1 MRFRQKKH
9 HVDGGMV
16 ALVAGVAA
24 GAAAAVYFGWREVRH
39 RRLREHMHDMPF
51 SALEEATVEALRDDE
66 RAGNRAIDIA
76 ALGDGIIEL
85 TGTVA
90 TDEEAKRAV
99 EVAQRVDGVHTVV
112 NRLTVGEVEQ
122 RLVQTRRRF
131 HEGDAALNETHWY
144 GIRVGM
150 GRRRQGVSTDPD
162 RRDDR
167 VDRVTRVL
175 EPSSRPSAESD
186 TEPGTA
192 TELTMEEAGR
202 LGPQRTRRNAPG
214 PH

>member
-1 MRFRQKKH
+1 MRFRQKKQ
-9 HVDGGMV
+9 HVDGGML

-39 RRLREHMHDMPF
+39 RRLRAQMQHTPF
-51 SALEEATVEALRDDE
+51 AALEEATVQALREDE
-66 RAGNRAIDIA
+66 RAGNRAIDVA

-90 TDEEAKRAV
+90 TDDEARRAV
-99 EVAQRVDGVHTVV
+99 EVAQAVDGVHTVV

-131 HEGDAALNETHWY
+131 QDGDSSLRESHWY

-150 GRRRQGVSTDPD
+150 GRRRQGASTDPD

-167 VDRVTRVL
+167 ADRVTRVL
-175 EPSSRPSAESD
+175 EPSPEPD
-186 TEPGTA
+186 TDQGSA

-202 LGPQRTRRNAPG
+202 LGPQRTGRSAPG